1 MMYITKMSING
12 ALRTARDELIPQMA
26 RLGPQLLYEDRSVLD
41 ALHARVAAQG
51 FDPGCISEENINKAE
66 RHILAG
72 FFIGEQRRYLL
83 EGLDEPIDIHQ
94 AQFKHQYGSAVTL
107 YTKRGK
113 VWLERD
119 LRETLTYGA
128 EVVENNYRD
137 GLKGGWWPAAFVRYG
152 RLGLRAVELAESHPA
167 HVKAGPDAVIGIPKE
182 GIDLRRALR
191 NKALPKNLPTFLD
204 YVGRQVPEPEN
215 RLKAAHDLFYLLAMF
230 AGLHLQEFR
239 QSFGM
244 GALMNVPVRVDSDGK
259 YRADLAKSHDLVRV
273 AYPHLDPQELAN
285 AKLKCAAH
293 ANVVDWSLATEAA
306 DQESVI
312 TRHTDLERFGHA
324 AINAAMSNYII

>member
-1 MMYITKMSING
+1 MYIVKMSING

-26 RLGPQLLYEDRSVLD
+26 RLGPQLLYEDKSVLD
-41 ALHARVAAQG
+41 ALHAYVAAQG

-83 EGLDEPIDIHQ
+83 EGLDESIDIHQ

-113 VWLERD
+113 AWLERD

-137 GLKGGWWPAAFVRYG
+137 GVKGEWWPAAFVRYG
-152 RLGLRAVELAESHPA
+152 RLGIRAVALAESHPA
-167 HVKAGPDAVIGIPKE
+167 HVKAGSDAVIGIPRE
-182 GIDLRRALR
+182 GVYLHRALR
-191 NKALPKNLPTFLD
+191 NKALPNNLPTFLD
-204 YVGRQVPEPEN
+204 YVRLQVPEPEN

-239 QSFGM
+239 KSLGM
-244 GALMNVPVRVDSDGK
+244 SGLRDVPVKLDDDGK
-259 YRADLAKSHDLVRV
+259 YRADLGKFHSTAYPRLTQQDLVNV
-273 AYPHLDPQELAN
+273 
-285 AKLKCAAH
+285 KLKCAAH
-293 ANVVDWSLATEAA
+293 AHVVDRSA
-306 DQESVI
+306 DAERAGGSAV
-312 TRHTDLERFGHA
+312 TRHTDLEYFGHA